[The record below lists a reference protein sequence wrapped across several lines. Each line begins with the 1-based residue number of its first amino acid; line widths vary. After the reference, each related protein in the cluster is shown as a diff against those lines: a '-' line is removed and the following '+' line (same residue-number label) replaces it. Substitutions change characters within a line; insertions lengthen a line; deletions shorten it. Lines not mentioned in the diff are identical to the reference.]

1 MEREEKGRAREGKKQ
16 EEFMGIK
23 LQRGILVGKRGGTC
37 TTPSPTWKFGS
48 VQPHE
53 CSRTEQQDLVF
64 QTNDTTTTTTLSA
77 RKLGANLWEALPL
90 LTAAKMSKVG
100 GARFPHRRRRNQKDK
115 GFQLPTQ
122 LDEEIPGKPHEEP
135 ESDSSLRRHVAASL
149 IQYHRAIERNGH
161 ALQPVSPASYS
172 SSMEVA
178 PYNPAITP
186 SSSVE
191 FKGRLGESTFNLKTS
206 TELLKV
212 LNRIWSLEEQHAS
225 NISLV
230 NAMKRE
236 LEHCHA
242 RNKELLREKKRTQQ
256 EMDEL
261 MKQVTADKIGRKNKE
276 QDRIKAA
283 VQSVRDELDDERKL
297 RKHSESLHRKLA
309 REISELKSSFSSA
322 LKDLER
328 EKKARILLE
337 DLCDEFA
344 KGIRGYEQEVRFLK
358 HKPEK
363 DRAHRESP
371 DRLILHLSEAW
382 LDERMQ
388 MNLAEPQYDLAK
400 KNTIVD
406 KLSLEIETFLR
417 ARNSV
422 GSINMNDLSISH
434 KKPMES
440 SLRMHSS
447 ESFHLNAAG
456 SAPHNADEEE
466 DSTSSDSNCFE
477 LTRVSSGKQNINGS
491 SKQNGNDV
499 SESHT
504 REKVR
509 SNSTK
514 KKVQSR
520 EIGSENLVELTD
532 SQKFEISEGAKV
544 LEDIKKRSTGNPGL
558 NGNHMFSNLARNHSL
573 SLQGGKLHAEK
584 NGTEDSRGQS
594 ALPGHASPVQPWVSR
609 FTTPD
614 IEVSETSSRWP
625 QSLGENTLKAKL
637 LEARLEGQRSHSKPT
652 KSSS

>member
-1 MEREEKGRAREGKKQ
+1 M
-16 EEFMGIK
+16 
-23 LQRGILVGKRGGTC
+23 
-37 TTPSPTWKFGS
+37 
-48 VQPHE
+48 
-53 CSRTEQQDLVF
+53 
-64 QTNDTTTTTTLSA
+64 
-77 RKLGANLWEALPL
+77 
-90 LTAAKMSKVG
+90 
-100 GARFPHRRRRNQKDK
+100 
-115 GFQLPTQ
+115 
-122 LDEEIPGKPHEEP
+122 LDQNETFCPP
-135 ESDSSLRRHVAASL
+135 
-149 IQYHRAIERNGH
+149 Q
-161 ALQPVSPASYS
+161 
-172 SSMEVA
+172 VA

-225 NISLV
+225 NMSLV

-283 VQSVRDELDDERKL
+283 VQSVRDELDNERKL

-328 EKKARILLE
+328 EKKARLLLE

-344 KGIRGYEQEVRFLK
+344 KGIRDYEQEVRFLK

-400 KNTIVD
+400 KNNIVD

-422 GSINMNDLSISH
+422 GSINMNDLSLSH

-477 LTRVSSGKQNINGS
+477 LTRVSSGKQNINSS

-499 SESHT
+499 SESHS

-509 SNSTK
+509 SSSTK
-514 KKVQSR
+514 KKVQSQ
-520 EIGSENLVELTD
+520 EIGSEDLVELRD
-532 SQKFEISEGAKV
+532 SQKFETSEGAKV
-544 LEDIKKRSTGNPGL
+544 LEDIKKRSVGNPGL
-558 NGNHMFSNLARNHSL
+558 NSNHMFSNLARNHSL

-594 ALPGHASPVQPWVSR
+594 ALRGHASPVQPWVSR

-625 QSLGENTLKAKL
+625 QSLGDNTLKAKL

>member
-16 EEFMGIK
+16 QQEEFMGIK
-23 LQRGILVGKRGGTC
+23 LKRGILVGKRGGSC
-37 TTPSPTWKFGS
+37 TTPSPTWRF
-48 VQPHE
+48 QPYE
-53 CSRTEQQDLVF
+53 CSSTKEEQDLIF
-64 QTNDTTTTTTLSA
+64 QTTATATISA
-77 RKLGANLWEALPL
+77 RKLGANLWESLPL
-90 LTAAKMSKVG
+90 LTAANMSKVG
-100 GARFPHRRRRNQKDK
+100 GASRVPPRRRRNHKDK
-115 GFQLPTQ
+115 GLQLPTHV
-122 LDEEIPGKPHEEP
+122 DEEIPDNPHEEP
-135 ESDSSLRRHVAASL
+135 ESASSLRRHVAASL
-149 IQYHRAIERNGH
+149 IQYHRSVERNGH
-161 ALQPVSPASYS
+161 ARQPVSPASYS

-178 PYNPAITP
+178 HYNPALTP

-191 FKGRLGESTFNLKTS
+191 FKGRIGESTFNLKTS

-225 NISLV
+225 NMSLL

-242 RNKELLREKKRTQQ
+242 RNKELLREKKLNQQ

-261 MKQVTADKIGRKNKE
+261 MKQVAADKFARKNKE

-283 VQSVRDELDDERKL
+283 VKSVREELEDERKL
-297 RKHSESLHRKLA
+297 RKHSESLHRKLG
-309 REISELKSSFSSA
+309 RELSELKSSFSIA

-344 KGIRGYEQEVRFLK
+344 KGITDYEQEVRFLK

-388 MNLAEPQYDLAK
+388 MKLAEPQYDLAK

-422 GSINMNDLSISH
+422 GSINMDLSLSS
-434 KKPMES
+434 KKPIES
-440 SLRMHSS
+440 SLRWHSS
-447 ESFHLNAAG
+447 ESFNLNGAV

-499 SESHT
+499 SESHSKK
-504 REKVR
+504 KVG

-520 EIGSENLVELTD
+520 EIGSEDLVELSD
-532 SQKFEISEGAKV
+532 SHKFEISEGAKI
-544 LEDIKKRSTGNPGL
+544 LEDVKKRSAGNPGL
-558 NGNHMFSNLARNHSL
+558 NGNHMLNNLIRNHSL
-573 SLQGGKLHAEK
+573 SLQGGKIHMEK
-584 NGTEDSRGQS
+584 NGTEDSR

-625 QSLGENTLKAKL
+625 QSLKENTLKAKL
-637 LEARLEGQRSHSKPT
+637 LEARLEGQRSQSKPT

>member
-1 MEREEKGRAREGKKQ
+1 
-16 EEFMGIK
+16 
-23 LQRGILVGKRGGTC
+23 
-37 TTPSPTWKFGS
+37 
-48 VQPHE
+48 
-53 CSRTEQQDLVF
+53 
-64 QTNDTTTTTTLSA
+64 
-77 RKLGANLWEALPL
+77 
-90 LTAAKMSKVG
+90 MSKVG

-122 LDEEIPGKPHEEP
+122 VDEEIPGKPHEEP
-135 ESDSSLRRHVAASL
+135 ESDSSLRKHVAASL

-206 TELLKV
+206 TELL
-212 LNRIWSLEEQHAS
+212 
-225 NISLV
+225 
-230 NAMKRE
+230 
-236 LEHCHA
+236 
-242 RNKELLREKKRTQQ
+242 
-256 EMDEL
+256 
-261 MKQVTADKIGRKNKE
+261 
-276 QDRIKAA
+276 KAA

-422 GSINMNDLSISH
+422 GSININDASISH

-447 ESFHLNAAG
+447 ESFHLNGAG

-499 SESHT
+499 SESHS
-504 REKVR
+504 REK
-509 SNSTK
+509 
-514 KKVQSR
+514 
-520 EIGSENLVELTD
+520 
-532 SQKFEISEGAKV
+532 KFEISEGAKV

-584 NGTEDSRGQS
+584 NGTEDSCGQS
-594 ALPGHASPVQPWVSR
+594 ALPGHASPVQPWISR